1 MKRSVLIVEDDREL
15 RNVMV
20 EDFTRKGYDVR
31 DAENGS
37 AAFDLFRERPAE
49 LVITDGR
56 MPGGDGNELIERLM
70 GLGSKPAIM
79 IVSGY
84 NDLKNEEVFDR
95 GALAVF
101 TKPFNRRQLFQ
112 TVERA
117 LKPLEERFSV
127 RPDGLEGAP
136 KLVVKGGSLAGLF
149 ASGKL
154 ASGRGGLF
162 VSHEGVFPELEKPL
176 TIRIEVAEG
185 AAIEA
190 LGIVRWVRDQ
200 GVLVLGF
207 GFEPVFAEPASR
219 AELIRLLESS
229 TRNCFIPRHPDPSAK
244 ATKRREP

>member
-15 RNVMV
+15 RSVMV

-70 GLGSKPAIM
+70 GLGQKPAIM

-127 RPDGLEGAP
+127 KPEGLEGAP
-136 KLVVKGGSLAGLF
+136 KVVVKGENLAQILAG
-149 ASGKL
+149 GKL
-154 ASGRGGLF
+154 SSGRGGLF
-162 VSHEGVFPELEKPL
+162 VAHEGVFPELEKPL
-176 TIRIEVAEG
+176 VLRVEVESG
-185 AAIEA
+185 PGFEA

-200 GVLVLGF
+200 GVLALGF
-207 GFEPVFAEPASR
+207 GFEPVFAEAPSR
-219 AELIRLLESS
+219 AELIRVLESS
-229 TRNCFIPRHPDPSAK
+229 TRNCFIPRHPDPNAK
-244 ATKRREP
+244 ATKGESQ